1 MCNSS
6 NVDCYI
12 GKAVKGIVIALAV
25 AGIVR
30 FAPDLVRYMKL
41 RAM

>member
-1 MCNSS
+1 MCNNS

-12 GKAVKGIVIALAV
+12 GKVVKGVAIALFV
-25 AGIVR
+25 AGMIR

-41 RAM
+41 RSM